1 LDLLKAT
8 YERCGLQGTPIPTL
22 GRKHLKERF
31 LVEANLRAPG
41 MVKGRKGFER
51 LRWAATNVLTEK
63 STWLF
68 CDVKGTEAQTD
79 APIEQFQPTWRD
91 VKGEVTELPRVMVPA
106 FPAAWEDTETDR
118 VEAEELLE
126 WLMLVSLN
134 SERVREE
141 DKIDSFLSRY
151 EVPQFGPVNAAAE
164 VQTRDLTRLRYR
176 GFMPSSL
183 VARIF
188 SAGVKEAKE
197 EWFAVLV
204 SGLEEK
210 RVVVLKDRGKAL
222 TWEFE
227 G

>member
-1 LDLLKAT
+1 
-8 YERCGLQGTPIPTL
+8 
-22 GRKHLKERF
+22 
-31 LVEANLRAPG
+31 

-51 LRWAATNVLTEK
+51 LKWAATNVLNEK
-63 STWLF
+63 LTWLF
-68 CDVKGTEAQTD
+68 CDVKGAEARPD
-79 APIEQFQPTWRD
+79 APIEQFEPDWRD
-91 VKGEVTELPRVMVPA
+91 VRGEVTELPRVMVPA

-126 WLMLVSLN
+126 WLMLVTLD

-141 DKIDSFLSRY
+141 DKIDPFLSRY
-151 EVPQFGPVNAAAE
+151 EVPRLGPANAAAE

-183 VARIF
+183 AARIF

-197 EWFAVLV
+197 EWFAVLL
-204 SGLEEK
+204 SGFEEK
-210 RVVVLKDRGKAL
+210 RIVVLKDGGKAL